1 MPYQSASELA
11 RRLRAGELTS
21 TGLVEASLA
30 RIGARNPSL
39 QAVVAL
45 LEREALR
52 TAAERDRETGEG
64 RLRGP
69 LHGIPMTVKEQFW
82 VEGTK
87 CTLNSRM
94 LRKWTA
100 PGDAMVVRRL
110 RDAGAVIVGKT
121 NVPRNLLD
129 YQVSGD
135 IYPEASNPYD
145 LSRSPGGSSGGSA
158 IALAAGMTPLELGG
172 DFGGSIRVPAHFCGV
187 YGLKTTEKTIPEHG
201 MGPVTKGSEDAVWHM
216 AVAGPMARTV
226 EDLELLWK
234 VIRGPYEG
242 GGTAPAAAWAD
253 ASGRSLGDY
262 RVAWVDGWPG
272 YPTSSQTRE
281 VIHDL
286 VASLEQRGGRLEQAS
301 PANDLH
307 RRSLALYVR
316 LFPQIIAQAVPRPV
330 RVLLKLQL
338 RRSLLKGMN
347 TFRTE
352 LNQGFRLGPAN
363 YAETMA
369 MRGELIREWD
379 GFFREFDLLVCP
391 VSFGPAYRRCRT
403 GTPISWDGSTL
414 VYIDYVWPYVACFNA
429 SGHPAIA
436 IPLGLGQDGLPVGV
450 QVAGPYRSE
459 PDLIRF
465 ASLIAESSPGFV
477 QPDAY

>member
-1 MPYQSASELA
+1 M
-11 RRLRAGELTS
+11 
-21 TGLVEASLA
+21 
-30 RIGARNPSL
+30 
-39 QAVVAL
+39 
-45 LEREALR
+45 
-52 TAAERDRETGEG
+52 
-64 RLRGP
+64 
-69 LHGIPMTVKEQFW
+69 
-82 VEGTK
+82 
-87 CTLNSRM
+87 
-94 LRKWTA
+94 
-100 PGDAMVVRRL
+100 
-110 RDAGAVIVGKT
+110 
-121 NVPRNLLD
+121 
-129 YQVSGD
+129 
-135 IYPEASNPYD
+135 
-145 LSRSPGGSSGGSA
+145 
-158 IALAAGMTPLELGG
+158 
-172 DFGGSIRVPAHFCGV
+172 
-187 YGLKTTEKTIPEHG
+187 
-201 MGPVTKGSEDAVWHM
+201 
-216 AVAGPMARTV
+216 
-226 EDLELLWK
+226 
-234 VIRGPYEG
+234 
-242 GGTAPAAAWAD
+242 
-253 ASGRSLGDY
+253 
-262 RVAWVDGWPG
+262 
-272 YPTSSQTRE
+272 
-281 VIHDL
+281 
-286 VASLEQRGGRLEQAS
+286 
-301 PANDLH
+301 
-307 RRSLALYVR
+307 R

-352 LNQGFRLGPAN
+352 LNQGFCLGPAN

-450 QVAGPYRSE
+450 QVVGPYRSE